1 MIELYISSI
10 TIVFFKINHNSQS
23 TTNVCICN
31 IRYS

>member
-23 TTNVCICN
+23 TTNVCT
-31 IRYS
+31 YSIKYS